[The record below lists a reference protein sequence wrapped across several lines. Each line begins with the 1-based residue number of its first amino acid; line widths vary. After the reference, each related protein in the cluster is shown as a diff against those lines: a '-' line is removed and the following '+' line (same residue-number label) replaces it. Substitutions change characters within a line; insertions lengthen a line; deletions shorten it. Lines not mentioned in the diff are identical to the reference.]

1 MTSTE
6 AKYLKGFKAI
16 KNDLSSRKN
25 YTMTELLSKYRMH
38 SMAGTY
44 IIKRNYVHKIDGRWR
59 WIGTNPSIRC
69 VRGYLK
75 DYKENYGSQANKS
88 IQKIT
93 VSPKKKQVL
102 VTKLFFG
109 LITIRSKWS

>member
-6 AKYLKGFKAI
+6 VKYLKGFKAI
-16 KNDLSSRKN
+16 KKDLSSRKN

-44 IIKRNYVHKIDGRWR
+44 IIKMNYVQKIDGRWR
-59 WIGTNPSIRC
+59 WIGANPSIKC

-75 DYKENYGSQANKS
+75 DYKKNYGSQANKP
-88 IQKIT
+88 IRKIT
-93 VSPKKKQVL
+93 VAPKKKQVL
-102 VTKLFFG
+102 LTRLFFG
-109 LITIRSKWS
+109 LIKIRTVWS

>member
-6 AKYLKGFKAI
+6 VKYLKGFKAI

-25 YTMTELLSKYRMH
+25 YTMTELLSKYRLH

-44 IIKRNYVHKIDGRWR
+44 IIKKNYVQKIDGRWR
-59 WIGTNPSIRC
+59 WMGANPSIRC
-69 VRGYLK
+69 VRGYLR
-75 DYKENYGSQANKS
+75 DYKKNYGSQSNKPLK
-88 IQKIT
+88 KIT
-93 VSPKKKQVL
+93 VAPKKVL